1 MEAILQ
7 NAQLL
12 EKENIANLHFPAHEV
27 LADVND
33 RKTRLYDLESAT
45 TLGNIEHNKIK
56 IVFEDDQGL
65 KYTETTVWATTERNI
80 VLKSGITIPLHRIH
94 RVII

>member
-1 MEAILQ
+1 METILQ
-7 NAQLL
+7 NAQPV
-12 EKENIANLHFPAHEV
+12 EKENIPNLHFPTHEV
-27 LADVND
+27 LADTND
-33 RKTRLYDLESAT
+33 QKTRLHDLESAT